1 MLPFF
6 LFFNMSKKIFY
17 SLYLLLIPLVGM
29 ALTDEIKWSIIDFII
44 MGFLLTLLGV
54 GINFI
59 INQSKNLKNRILY
72 IGILVSIF
80 LLIWAELAVGI
91 IGTPLAGN

>member
-1 MLPFF
+1 
-6 LFFNMSKKIFY
+6 MSRKIFY

-80 LLIWAELAVGI
+80 LLIWA
-91 IGTPLAGN
+91 

>member
-1 MLPFF
+1 
-6 LFFNMSKKIFY
+6 MSRKIFY

-44 MGFLLTLLGV
+44 MGFLLTLLGF

>member
-1 MLPFF
+1 
-6 LFFNMSKKIFY
+6 MSRKIFY

>member
-1 MLPFF
+1 
-6 LFFNMSKKIFY
+6 MSRKIFY

-29 ALTDEIKWSIIDFII
+29 ALTDEIKWSIIGFII
-44 MGFLLTLLGV
+44 MGFLLTLLGF